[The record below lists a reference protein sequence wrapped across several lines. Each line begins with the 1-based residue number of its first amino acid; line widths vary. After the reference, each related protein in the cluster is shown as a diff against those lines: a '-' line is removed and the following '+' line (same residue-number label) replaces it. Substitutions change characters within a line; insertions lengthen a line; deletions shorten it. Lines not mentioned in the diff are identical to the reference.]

1 MDEAENNEDILK
13 ENEMKIV
20 ELIMTLPPRKRL
32 LLCMEKMMENKNQGK
47 GMTKMIVPGVICHTS
62 HPSHSIACFFL
73 YLKKKVLLV
82 LLTKNKSFFNVIA
95 FLVLLTPLSHLKF
108 CI

>member
-1 MDEAENNEDILK
+1 MDETENNADILK

-47 GMTKMIVPGVICHTS
+47 GMTKKIIPGVIRHTS
-62 HPSHSIACFFL
+62 HPSHSIAC
-73 YLKKKVLLV
+73 YVDKK
-82 LLTKNKSFFNVIA
+82 
-95 FLVLLTPLSHLKF
+95 
-108 CI
+108 